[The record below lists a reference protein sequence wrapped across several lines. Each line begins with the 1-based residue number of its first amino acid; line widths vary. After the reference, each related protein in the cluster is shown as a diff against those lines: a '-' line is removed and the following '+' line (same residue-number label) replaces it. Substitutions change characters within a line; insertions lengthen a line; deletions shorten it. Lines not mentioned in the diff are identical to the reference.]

1 MVPGVHHPL
10 GEFLIGLNNLYLFR
24 RALDEVDNVPLF
36 FSTSEQRATMLLVMN
51 AVSLASRAEK
61 PTH

>member
-36 FSTSEQRATMLLVMN
+36 FSTSE
-51 AVSLASRAEK
+51 
-61 PTH
+61 